1 MDSYLQGPKQ
11 VKDRK
16 NCKKKWRGLTNN
28 IPFLKLFFPKGS
40 DHPKGHFWFVV
51 MIAHVG
57 GVHQDPTT
65 GAGGSGGS
73 HQLSGAALRR
83 AGREVN
89 DSRTSCSSACYAR
102 QGATRQLLASL
113 SDTDA
118 LITNNL
124 DEEVQRSSSHLPS

>member
-1 MDSYLQGPKQ
+1 
-11 VKDRK
+11 
-16 NCKKKWRGLTNN
+16 
-28 IPFLKLFFPKGS
+28 
-40 DHPKGHFWFVV
+40 

-83 AGREVN
+83 AGRKVN
-89 DSRTSCSSACYAR
+89 DSRTSCSGACYAR
-102 QGATRQLLASL
+102 QGATRQLLA
-113 SDTDA
+113 DA